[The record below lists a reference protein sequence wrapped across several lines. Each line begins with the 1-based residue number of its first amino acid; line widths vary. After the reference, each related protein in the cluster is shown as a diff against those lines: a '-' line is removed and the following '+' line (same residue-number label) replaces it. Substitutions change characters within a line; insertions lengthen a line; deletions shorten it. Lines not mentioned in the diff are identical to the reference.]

1 MDPLPNI
8 ARGSHRAATSVQIL
22 GGDLF
27 AEEPKE
33 DQLVNKVEKFIRG
46 GSKNITELLGTTPT
60 DPNSRIMGPTARR
73 ALILG
78 GGALIALGAV
88 AALIGGGLIV
98 AGAVTL
104 LPWVVIVGSIAAG
117 GLFAGTFGAFAGGGL
132 LIIEG
137 VFQELAA
144 RGIVDSPDV
153 GNFATSLGYQRD
165 LNRDAREDL
174 VTLFKS
180 GHVSGER
187 QELYVVQL
195 RHLSNLSPEQK
206 ERFLLRCLK
215 TEEALKT
222 VRIVS
227 DPSVYQPFSGLVKE
241 AEQAEKLRES
251 LPESLQER
259 FRRDLVYLDEQLP
272 RLLRKNG
279 VEKGC
284 KGFDRL
290 KNEFT
295 SFWEEESRRAIKD
308 MRFLEKID
316 QSQLQPTD
324 KVEFKKRFLEAR
336 EDQLETLLGDNPY
349 PWMTSSKIYHART
362 KQLMPSWHKALEH
375 ACTWANKKLS
385 QNDLEE
391 FPALLEA
398 ANEGRF
404 KIANNPKF
412 TYFRRLGAVS
422 GALRNDMGVGDGEIL
437 PVINQNYLHRK
448 EEGRSL
454 TELEIVEIYKEE
466 WRALNALEHK
476 LGMAA
481 GQLTR
486 ASLSRVLGDAS
497 ASKG

>member
-8 ARGSHRAATSVQIL
+8 ARGSHRAATSVRIL

-60 DPNSRIMGPTARR
+60 DPNSRIMGPTERR

-98 AGAVTL
+98 AAAVTS

-132 LIIEG
+132 LIVEG

-144 RGIVDSPDV
+144 RGIVDSRDV
-153 GNFATSLGYQRD
+153 EKFATSLGYQKD

-174 VTLFKS
+174 VTLFRS
-180 GHVSGER
+180 GHISGER
-187 QELYVVQL
+187 QEFYIVQL
-195 RHLSNLSPEQK
+195 RHLNNLSPEQK

-222 VRIVS
+222 VRIVG
-227 DPSVYQPFSGLVKE
+227 DPSVYQPFSGLVEE
-241 AEQAEKLRES
+241 AEQTEKLKES
-251 LPESLQER
+251 LPAFLQER
-259 FRRDLVYLDEQLP
+259 FRRDLVHLDEQLP
-272 RLLRKNG
+272 RLLMEND

-284 KGFDRL
+284 KAFDKL
-290 KNEFT
+290 KNRFT
-295 SFWEEESRRAIKD
+295 SFWGQESRRTSED
-308 MRFLEKID
+308 MQFLEKID
-316 QSQLQPTD
+316 NSELEPTD
-324 KVEFKKRFLEAR
+324 KLEFKKRFLKAR
-336 EDQLETLLGDNPY
+336 EDQLETLLSGNPY
-349 PWMTSSKIYHART
+349 PWMTSSKIYHAHT

-375 ACTWANKKLS
+375 ASTWANKKLS
-385 QNDLEE
+385 QHDLKEY
-391 FPALLEA
+391 PALLEA

-412 TYFRRLGAVS
+412 TYFRRLEAVS
-422 GALRNDMGVGDGEIL
+422 GAFRNDMGVGDGEIL
-437 PVINQNYLHRK
+437 PVINQSYLHRK

-476 LGMAA
+476 LGTAA

-486 ASLSRVLGDAS
+486 ASLARVVRDAS
-497 ASKG
+497 